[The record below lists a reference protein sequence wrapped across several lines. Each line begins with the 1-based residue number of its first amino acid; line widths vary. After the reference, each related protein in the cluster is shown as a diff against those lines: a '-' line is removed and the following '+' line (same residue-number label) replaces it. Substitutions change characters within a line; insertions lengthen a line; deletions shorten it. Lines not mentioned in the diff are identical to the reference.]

1 MSKLLKLVFR
11 ISIILFSFKSFCQSD
26 STNHKKHQY
35 WLFASAGIS
44 VIDKFNMQIYDYGN
58 KTNLW
63 ISGTP
68 SPIYTF
74 GFVHQINN
82 FNIGVSGSY
91 LQSRYNHNS
100 KVGISYYTG
109 AHGSFNVNKTFNVV
123 NEVKLSVYQLA
134 FNIGYSKLFKSK
146 HGFSFIS
153 GIHSNL
159 YQKYTIKNYYA
170 KEQLGDDT
178 TQYELSH
185 NIKSKGI
192 TYYGSPSFSLKM
204 SYEYLVSKKLKIGL
218 AITSQYFLP
227 LIFQDDSYREDDYI
241 FKYYSYHYFD
251 IYTLKQQ
258 FIIYPSLN
266 IMLRLN

>member
-1 MSKLLKLVFR
+1 MFTTRFIFS

-26 STNHKKHQY
+26 STDHKKHQY

-44 VIDKFNMQIYDYGN
+44 VIDKLNMQIYDYGN

-74 GFVHQINN
+74 GFIHQIKN
-82 FNIGVSGSY
+82 FNIGFSGFY
-91 LQSRYNHNS
+91 LQSRYIHNS

-109 AHGSFNVNKTFNVV
+109 TQGSVYVNKAFNVV
-123 NEVKLSVYQLA
+123 NEVKLSVYQLT
-134 FNIGYSKLFKSK
+134 FNIGYSKLFKTK

-159 YQKYTIKNYYA
+159 YQQYTIKNYYA

-192 TYYGSPSFSLKM
+192 TYNGSPSFSLKM

-241 FKYYSYHYFD
+241 FKNHSNHYFD

-266 IMLRLN
+266 IMFRLN

>member
-1 MSKLLKLVFR
+1 MSKLLKLVFS

-26 STNHKKHQY
+26 SANHKKHQY

-44 VIDKFNMQIYDYGN
+44 IIDKLNMQIYDYGN

-63 ISGTP
+63 ISGKP

-74 GFVHQINN
+74 GFIHQIKN

-109 AHGSFNVNKTFNVV
+109 TQGSVHVYKTFNVV

-134 FNIGYSKLFKSK
+134 FNIGYSKLFKLK
-146 HGFSFIS
+146 HCLSFIG

-159 YQKYTIKNYYA
+159 YQQYTIKNYYA

-185 NIKSKGI
+185 NIKSKGR

-204 SYEYLVSKKLKIGL
+204 SYEYLVAKQLKIGL

-227 LIFQDDSYREDDYI
+227 LIFQESDRDDDYI
-241 FKYYSYHYFD
+241 FKYYNNHYFD

-266 IMLRLN
+266 IMFRLN

>member
-1 MSKLLKLVFR
+1 
-11 ISIILFSFKSFCQSD
+11 
-26 STNHKKHQY
+26 
-35 WLFASAGIS
+35 LFASAGIS
-44 VIDKFNMQIYDYGN
+44 VIDKLNMQIYDYGN

-63 ISGTP
+63 ISGKP

-74 GFVHQINN
+74 GFIHQINN

-91 LQSRYNHNS
+91 LQSRYSHNS

-109 AHGSFNVNKTFNVV
+109 TQGSVNVNKTFNVV

-146 HGFSFIS
+146 HCLSFIG

-159 YQKYTIKNYYA
+159 YQQYTIKNYYA

-185 NIKSKGI
+185 NIKSKGR

-204 SYEYLVSKKLKIGL
+204 SYEYLVAKQLKIGL

-227 LIFQDDSYREDDYI
+227 LIFQESDRDDDYI
-241 FKYYSYHYFD
+241 FKYYHYHYFD

>member
-1 MSKLLKLVFR
+1 MSKLLKLVFS

-26 STNHKKHQY
+26 SANHKKHQY

-44 VIDKFNMQIYDYGN
+44 IIDKLNMQIYDYGN

-63 ISGTP
+63 ISGKP
-68 SPIYTF
+68 SPIYAF
-74 GFVHQINN
+74 GFIHQINN

-109 AHGSFNVNKTFNVV
+109 TQGSVNVNKTFNFV

-146 HGFSFIS
+146 HCLSFIG

-159 YQKYTIKNYYA
+159 YQQYTIKNYYA

-185 NIKSKGI
+185 NIKSKGR

-204 SYEYLVSKKLKIGL
+204 SYEYLVAKQLKIGL

-227 LIFQDDSYREDDYI
+227 LIFQESDRDDDYI
-241 FKYYSYHYFD
+241 FKYYNNHYFD

-266 IMLRLN
+266 IMFRLN